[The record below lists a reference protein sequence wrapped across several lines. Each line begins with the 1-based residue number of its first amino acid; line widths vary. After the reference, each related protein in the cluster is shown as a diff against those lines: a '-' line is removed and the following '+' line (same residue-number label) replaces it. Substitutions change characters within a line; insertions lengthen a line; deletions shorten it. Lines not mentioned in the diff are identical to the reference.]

1 MISHAIQYYIFNV
14 IISVIGLDTE
24 MEPLERTET
33 HSGIQMGLDL
43 IVVISDQVNGLIP
56 IQGLFSTT
64 IRLLH

>member
-1 MISHAIQYYIFNV
+1 
-14 IISVIGLDTE
+14 

-64 IRLLH
+64 IRLLHTLTTFAS